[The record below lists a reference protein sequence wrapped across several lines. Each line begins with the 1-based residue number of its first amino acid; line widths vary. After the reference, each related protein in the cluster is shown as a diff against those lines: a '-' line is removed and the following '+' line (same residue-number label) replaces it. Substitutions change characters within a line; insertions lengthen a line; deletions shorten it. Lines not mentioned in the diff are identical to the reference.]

1 MTVKEC
7 YEKMGAN
14 YENVLSRLGGSEALV
29 KRLVLKFLDDAS
41 YQKLH
46 IVGSVR
52 CV

>member
-29 KRLVLKFLDDAS
+29 KRLVLKFLGPSA
-41 YQKLH
+41 
-46 IVGSVR
+46 GSPSQR
-52 CV
+52 TRS